1 MNKKL
6 LALAIGAAVVMP
18 VAALADGPTLYG
30 KINLSLEAQTT
41 NAGGATSQDNQNW
54 VVANNASRI
63 GLKGSLETSKQG
75 LEGIYNAEFGLAA
88 DGDGAPLS
96 SRNIYAGLKA
106 DWGTLIVGNVDTPL
120 KSAQGT
126 VDQFN
131 DTTLDMDAYVLGET
145 RANNAVAY
153 VSPKLADSVTIAV
166 ASWQGE
172 NLTQLSAPGGGALT
186 PPPAAPLTI
195 PAGSVHYDGILES
208 VSASVAYQNEGL
220 YLALAMDKDVPTL
233 SGFGAIGPAA
243 PTPIPVNNTRLVGTY
258 TTDSM
263 TLGVLYQMSEES
275 QVNKALNAA
284 SANANPV
291 AAENTST
298 IVSAAFKSG
307 DMTYKLQYGMSESEM
322 GKLSREGSLVA
333 LGADYAVGKAT
344 KLTAAVGKADGIW
357 GGTGPVAGTVAGS
370 GNTGNGL
377 ELTTSDDAEATIV
390 SFGLEQKF

>member
-30 KINLSLEAQTT
+30 KINLSLETQTT

-88 DGDGAPLS
+88 DGDGGPLS
-96 SRNIYAGLKA
+96 SRDIYAGLKA
-106 DWGTLIVGNVDTPL
+106 DWGTLVVGNVDTPL

-153 VSPKLADSVTIAV
+153 ISPKLADSVTV
-166 ASWQGE
+166 SLASWQGE
-172 NLTQLSAPGGGALT
+172 NLTQLATPGGGALT
-186 PPPAAPLTI
+186 LPPATI

-208 VSASVAYQNEGL
+208 LSASVAYQNEGL
-220 YLALAMDKDVPTL
+220 YLALAMDKDVPTT
-233 SGFGAIGPAA
+233 SGFGAIGPAVGSA
-243 PTPIPVNNTRLVGTY
+243 AIPVSSTRLVGTY
-258 TTDSM
+258 TTESM
-263 TLGVLYQMSEES
+263 TLGLLYQLSEES
-275 QVNKALNAA
+275 QINKALNAA

-322 GKLSREGSLVA
+322 GNFNREGSLIA

-357 GGTGPVAGTVAGS
+357 GGTGPLPVAPGGS

-377 ELTTSDDAEATIV
+377 ELTTSDDAEATVV